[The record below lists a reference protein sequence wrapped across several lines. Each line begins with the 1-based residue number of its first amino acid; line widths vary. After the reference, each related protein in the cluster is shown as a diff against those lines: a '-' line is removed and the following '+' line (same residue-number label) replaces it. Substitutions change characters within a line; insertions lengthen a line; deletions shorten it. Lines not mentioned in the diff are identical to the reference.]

1 MDIEKLTKMQIVLLT
16 LLVSFVT
23 SIATGIVTVTLM
35 DQTPPAVMQTLNRV
49 VERTVERV
57 VPNESQSASII
68 TKETTVVVKEED
80 LITDSINKNSK
91 SIVKIKEIAEDGSVG
106 AFAGVGVIVSR
117 DGIVATDPSVLKGSS
132 KYIVE
137 TLNGQIF
144 KADVVIL
151 NEPKSS
157 IFLLINIL
165 EENKNIVF
173 TPVNLSNSD
182 SFKLGQ
188 TVISL
193 TGENRIN
200 VAIGIISGLIE
211 ENIAIE
217 KPAESADIE
226 NSPALGE
233 NPPIGGEEKMITILS
248 AIKTSIDKNS
258 VIAGSPL
265 INIFGEVIGISTINL
280 STEEKTALFTPAKKI
295 KNLLLELELNK
306 KDKNYDASI

>member
-35 DQTPPAVMQTLNRV
+35 DQAPPAITQTLNRV

-57 VPNESQSASII
+57 VPNESQSASVI

-91 SIVKIKEIAEDGSVG
+91 SVVKIKEIAEDGR
-106 AFAGVGVIVSR
+106 AGVIAGIGVIVSK
-117 DGIVATDPSVLKGSS
+117 DGIVATDQSVLKGSS

-137 TLNGQIF
+137 TSNGQIF

-151 NEPKSS
+151 NESEPSVFLS
-157 IFLLINIL
+157 IDVS
-165 EENKNIVF
+165 EENEKPVF
-173 TPVNLSNSD
+173 SPANLSNSD
-182 SFKLGQ
+182 LFKLGQ

-211 ENIAIE
+211 ENIVIKPPIE
-217 KPAESADIE
+217 STDIE
-226 NSPALGE
+226 NSPVGGE
-233 NPPIGGEEKMITILS
+233 NPQTLGEEKKTITILS
-248 AIKTSIDKNS
+248 AIKTSIDKKD

-265 INIFGEVIGISTINL
+265 INIFGEVVGISFGSL
-280 STEEKTALFTPAKKI
+280 SNEEKTALFTPAKKI
-295 KNLLLELELNK
+295 KNLLLELNK
-306 KDKNYDASI
+306 KDKNYDATI